1 MSRELRKLHDSY
13 VTAGRRRLIVRALL
27 QAGYTYQQTA
37 DLLGVTLK
45 LVQSDVERS
54 KLNA

>member
-1 MSRELRKLHDSY
+1 MGGHRRSLHESY
-13 VTAGRRRLIVRALL
+13 VNAGRRRLIVRALL
-27 QAGYTYQQTA
+27 QAGYTYQETA
-37 DLLGVTLK
+37 NLLGITLK